1 MMTTSTAGIR
11 FLRLAFSVF
20 FGREVF
26 GRQALVHN
34 SPAHPMEGTMRPT
47 TSRSEFGQFV
57 RLLFVS
63 ALILAGIGAA
73 ISIGPFVLQLFAMR

>member
-1 MMTTSTAGIR
+1 M
-11 FLRLAFSVF
+11 
-20 FGREVF
+20 FGT
-26 GRQALVHN
+26 LL
-34 SPAHPMEGTMRPT
+34 EGTMRPT

-73 ISIGPFVLQLFAMR
+73 ISIGPSVLQLFTMR